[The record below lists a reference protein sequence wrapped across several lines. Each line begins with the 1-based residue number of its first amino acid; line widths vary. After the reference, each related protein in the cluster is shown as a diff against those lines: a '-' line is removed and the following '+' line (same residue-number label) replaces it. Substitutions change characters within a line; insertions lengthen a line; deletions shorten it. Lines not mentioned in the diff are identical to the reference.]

1 MGAMMSDFLRTAV
14 AAARLRACEAAAT
27 RPFAEVREAA
37 LAQPPAPSLAAALS
51 AAAVAVVAEVKRASP
66 SRGAL
71 AEIPDPAALASAY
84 VAGGAAAVS
93 VLTEPRWFRGSL
105 DDLAAVCAAVRV
117 PVVRKDF
124 VVTPYQVWE
133 GRAAGAAAVLLILAA
148 LDDAELLQ
156 LRAEANEAGLEAFM
170 EVHDAAEAARAGRA
184 AAEGAPAPL
193 VVGVNARDMA
203 TLDVDPERFARLRAA
218 LPDGAVT
225 VAESGIR
232 GAADLARL
240 RALGADAV
248 LVGELVATAH
258 DPQAAVRDLLAHG
271 QLTPAEPTRDL
282 GARGALR

>member
-1 MGAMMSDFLRTAV
+1 V
-14 AAARLRACEAAAT
+14 AAARLRAAEAAAA
-27 RPFAEVREAA
+27 RPLAEVREVA
-37 LAQPPAPSLAAALS
+37 LARPPAASLAAALS
-51 AAAVAVVAEVKRASP
+51 TPAVAVIAEVKRASP
-66 SRGAL
+66 SRGVL
-71 AEIPDPAALASAY
+71 AQIPDPAALARAY

-105 DDLAAVCAAVRV
+105 DDLAAVCAAVEV

-133 GRAAGAAAVLLILAA
+133 GRAAGAAAVLLIVAA

-156 LRAEANEAGLEAFM
+156 LRAEASEAGLQTLL

-193 VVGVNARDMA
+193 VVGVNARDLT
-203 TLDVDPERFARLRAA
+203 TLDVDPERFATLRNA
-218 LPDGAVT
+218 LPARALT

-232 GAADLARL
+232 GAADVARL

-248 LVGELVATAH
+248 LVGELVATAD
-258 DPQAAVRDLLAHG
+258 DPQAAVRDLVAHG
-271 QLTPAEPTRDL
+271 QPTPAEPARGL
-282 GARGALR
+282 GARGA

>member
-1 MGAMMSDFLRTAV
+1 M
-14 AAARLRACEAAAT
+14 AAARVRAAQDASA
-27 RPFAEVREAA
+27 RPLAQVREAA
-37 LAQPPAPSLAAALS
+37 LERPPAASLAAALS
-51 AAAVAVVAEVKRASP
+51 SDALAVIAEVKRASP

-105 DDLAAVCAAVRV
+105 DDLAAVCGAVNV

-133 GRAAGAAAVLLILAA
+133 ARAAGAAAVLLIVAA
-148 LDDAELLQ
+148 LDDAELLE
-156 LRAEANEAGLEAFM
+156 LRAEANEAGLETLV

-193 VVGVNARDMA
+193 VVGVNARDLA
-203 TLDVDPERFARLRAA
+203 TLDVDPERFALLRAA
-218 LPDGAVT
+218 LPEGAVT

-232 GAADLARL
+232 GAADVSRL

-248 LVGELVATAH
+248 LVGELVATAD
-258 DPQAAVRDLLAHG
+258 DPQAAVRALVTQGA
-271 QLTPAEPTRDL
+271 TPSPPNPAGPDRHPSPT
-282 GARGALR
+282 GAPR